1 MKQYFLLLLIFVITF
16 NSCSKVEVVDLPI
29 TTTSPEALALYKRAH
44 KINSLNF
51 GEGKEIREI
60 LDSAL
65 ALDPNFSMAL
75 EMYPTNDPLLS
86 KKYQQKASELSVSIT
101 EAERK
106 ILKIRESYRNSDM
119 DAALENAKWLT
130 ENHSN
135 SYESYIYLGQVQSD
149 RREHDEAIKTL
160 KKAIE
165 LNPNSYNAYFLLMG
179 HHIGLGNQSMLPENM
194 RDVSLGIKYG
204 DELIR
209 IRPEEGL
216 SYHFKANCYR
226 QLGEFEKAK
235 PLYEKSIEKRKGRTS
250 EGSSLNVSAH
260 NYMFSG
266 DLKTARD
273 NYNNAIELATDDWSW
288 FIRNYYLTVSY
299 IFDNDYLGAIDNI
312 NKVELSVKD
321 REINELTSLQM
332 RSWLYYQKLICYAHN
347 QMEEEAYD
355 VLNKRIA
362 LRKKYSQKMNDK
374 NTTRTV
380 QSEKHEETAW
390 VNILFGK
397 YEIARESL
405 LKLKEIQE
413 KINDPTAM
421 HGYFGL
427 SGMTNLMEGN
437 IEKAISEFE
446 KGNNTNIYYNYF
458 KGLALKANGRED
470 EAKSVFL
477 QISRVNF
484 SDWNIAIVRNLAK
497 KQLGKA

>member
-86 KKYQQKASELSVSIT
+86 KEYQQKASELSVNIT
-101 EAERK
+101 EVERK

-288 FIRNYYLTVSY
+288 FIRNYYLTVS
-299 IFDNDYLGAIDNI
+299 
-312 NKVELSVKD
+312 
-321 REINELTSLQM
+321 
-332 RSWLYYQKLICYAHN
+332 
-347 QMEEEAYD
+347 
-355 VLNKRIA
+355 
-362 LRKKYSQKMNDK
+362 
-374 NTTRTV
+374 
-380 QSEKHEETAW
+380 
-390 VNILFGK
+390 
-397 YEIARESL
+397 
-405 LKLKEIQE
+405 
-413 KINDPTAM
+413 
-421 HGYFGL
+421 
-427 SGMTNLMEGN
+427 
-437 IEKAISEFE
+437 
-446 KGNNTNIYYNYF
+446 
-458 KGLALKANGRED
+458 
-470 EAKSVFL
+470 
-477 QISRVNF
+477 
-484 SDWNIAIVRNLAK
+484 
-497 KQLGKA
+497 